1 MGRSPC
7 CDENGLK
14 KGPWTPEEDQK
25 LIDYIHK
32 HGHGSWRA
40 LPKLADLNRCG
51 KSCRLRWTNYLRPD
65 IKRGKFSAEEEQT
78 ILHLHSILGNKW
90 SAIATHLQGR
100 TDNEIKNFWN
110 THLKKK
116 LIQMGIDPVTHQ
128 PRTDLFASLPQLIA
142 LANLKDLIEQT
153 SQFSSIQAEAAQL
166 AKLQYVQC
174 MLNTSAS
181 LTNNNSNNNS
191 PSSILDIDQNHA
203 MNLLNSMVSWN
214 KDQNSGFDQAL
225 EPGANVQNHQGLF
238 QLGSIIDPTTQPLQ
252 QQQKYHLNNSPSSEL
267 PSQGDPLLDHVPFN
281 LQTPLNSEDH
291 FIDHLVKHPI
301 DNDQDHE
308 LDDPSSWVL
317 PSLIDHHNLNNVTPS
332 LPHHNPADA
341 SSSSSYG
348 GGDAASLYWPDFC
361 FDESLMNDIS

>member
-14 KGPWTPEEDQK
+14 KGPWTSEEDQK

-32 HGHGSWRA
+32 HGHGSWRS

-78 ILHLHSILGNKW
+78 ILHLHSILGNRW
-90 SAIATHLQGR
+90 SAIATHLHGR

-153 SQFSSIQAEAAQL
+153 SQFSSIQAEATQL
-166 AKLQYVQC
+166 AKLQYLNC
-174 MLNTSAS
+174 MLNSSAS
-181 LTNNNSNNNS
+181 LSNNNNNS
-191 PSSILDIDQNHA
+191 PSSILIIDQNHA

-214 KDQNSGFDQAL
+214 KNHNPNFNVAL
-225 EPGANVQNHQGLF
+225 EFEANGQNKDLF
-238 QLGSIIDPTTQPLQ
+238 PLGSIIDSTTQQFQ
-252 QQQKYHLNNSPSSEL
+252 QQQYHLNNITSEQ
-267 PSQGDPLLDHVPFN
+267 PSQGDPLLLDHVPFN
-281 LQTPLNSEDH
+281 LTTPFHTEEH
-291 FIDHLVKHPI
+291 FIDNLATHQ
-301 DNDQDHE
+301 DQDN
-308 LDDPSSWVL
+308 DDPSSWVL
-317 PSLIDHHNLNNVTPS
+317 PSLIDYSPKTVMSS
-332 LPHHNPADA
+332 LRYINPADA

-348 GGDAASLYWPDFC
+348 GGDAALLYWPEFC
-361 FDESLMNDIS
+361 FDESLIKDI

>member
-1 MGRSPC
+1 MHR
-7 CDENGLK
+7 
-14 KGPWTPEEDQK
+14 
-25 LIDYIHK
+25 
-32 HGHGSWRA
+32 
-40 LPKLADLNRCG
+40 
-51 KSCRLRWTNYLRPD
+51 
-65 IKRGKFSAEEEQT
+65 
-78 ILHLHSILGNKW
+78 W

-166 AKLQYVQC
+166 AKLQYLQC
-174 MLNTSAS
+174 MLNSNAS
-181 LTNNNSNNNS
+181 LTNNNNS

-214 KDQNSGFDQAL
+214 KDQNPGFDPAL
-225 EPGANVQNHQGLF
+225 ELEANDQNHGLF
-238 QLGSIIDPTTQPLQ
+238 PIGSIINPTTQPLQ
-252 QQQKYHLNNSPSSEL
+252 QQQFHLNNSPSEL

-291 FIDHLVKHPI
+291 FIDQLVKHPI
-301 DNDQDHE
+301 DQDQDHE
-308 LDDPSSWVL
+308 DPSSWVL
-317 PSLIDHHNLNNVTPS
+317 PSLIDHNPNSAPPS
-332 LPHHNPADA
+332 LLHNIPADA

-348 GGDAASLYWPDFC
+348 GGDSASLYWPDFC
-361 FDESLMNDIS
+361 FDESIINDIS